1 MEKINIKDFLDKE
14 YSNSALYNCYRMIA
28 SVVDGLKPS
37 SRKVVYTIKKRNIT
51 SEIKVSRL
59 APAVAEETEYLHG
72 EGSLQGVIINMT
84 QNFIGTNNV
93 SLLSPNGN
101 FGSRQ
106 IPASSAPRY
115 IFSKKSEDFDKFFD
129 KVDDQILIK
138 QEFEGSQIEPKFYV
152 PTLPLLLLNGS
163 EGMGTGFAQKILPRN
178 QKDIIKAINDIL
190 ATGDTRNKLIP
201 YYKGFKG
208 KIQPGATAGSWEI
221 VGNYSIDNTTTITI
235 TEIPIGY
242 SLSSYLK
249 VLNKLV
255 DDNVIKSF
263 EDLCENDQFLFK
275 LNVQRTFTKM
285 THEEILDKLKLIKRV
300 TENYTCIDEN
310 NSIRVF
316 ESIHDILKYY
326 ISIRLDYYEKRRL
339 FLIEK
344 LKEEIDYLESTKFF
358 ILNVISGNIK
368 INNVPKKKIEE
379 QLEAFKEIIKK
390 EDSYDHLLRM
400 PLYSLT
406 KEKVEEFLKQIKDKK
421 EKLNYYIK
429 STSNELWKTDLEE
442 QFGKR

>member
-1 MEKINIKDFLDKE
+1 MNKINIKDFLDKE
-14 YSNSALYNCYRMIA
+14 YSNSALYNCYRMIGSA
-28 SVVDGLKPS
+28 IDGLKPS

-208 KIQPGATAGSWEI
+208 KIQPGATVGSWEI

-235 TEIPIGY
+235 TEVPIGY

-326 ISIRLDYYEKRRL
+326 ISIRLNYYEKRRL

-344 LKEEIDYLESTKFF
+344 YKDEINYLESTKFF
-358 ILNVISGNIK
+358 ILNVISGTIK
-368 INNVPKKKIEE
+368 INNIPKKKIEE
-379 QLEAFKEIIKK
+379 QLESFNEILKK
-390 EDSYDHLLRM
+390 EESYDYLLRM
-400 PLYSLT
+400 PLYNLT
-406 KEKVEEFLKQIKDKK
+406 KEKVDEFLKQIKDKK
-421 EKLNYYIK
+421 DKMNYYTRA
-429 STSNELWKTDLEE
+429 TSDELWKVDLEE